1 MSKPNNETIKIS
13 VRNLVEFILRSGD
26 IDNTRGTRDADAM
39 QEGSRL
45 HRKIQKRMGA
55 NYRAEVPLSILLPV
69 SRDGVDFEFI
79 VEGRADGIIQPEI
92 EDGLVVIDEIKCM
105 FQDVNTLTE
114 MIPVHRAQAMCYAYI
129 YSKQYELKQ
138 IGIQLTYCHME
149 TETIRNFEE
158 NFTHEDLSIWFDNLV
173 NEYCKW
179 ASWQIN
185 WRSLRD
191 QTIKKLDFPF
201 VYRPGQKDL
210 VTGVYKTIIRDK
222 KLFIEAPTGVGKTI
236 STIFPTLKAMG
247 EGFVEKIFY
256 LTAKTITRTV
266 AEDTYQLLMEKN
278 LNLKVVT
285 ITSKEKICIL
295 DKSDCNPISCE
306 RAKGHFDRVNDA
318 VFDLLT
324 HETRISR
331 DLITEYAAKYCVC
344 PFEMCLD
351 VTTWADAIIC
361 DYNYAFDPNV
371 YLRRFFMNDKKQN
384 YVFLIDEAHNLV
396 DRAREMYSAI
406 LYKKDFLI
414 AKKIIKDK
422 SKSLAKYLDVCN
434 NDLLRLK
441 KLCDECEVH
450 ENVGDFVL
458 HLLRLLS
465 EFDEFFKENRIV
477 EGKDEVLNLYFE
489 ANHFLYIHELLDE
502 NYLIYTDYDESGE
515 FRIKLLCM
523 DPSKNLLSC
532 INKGRSAIFF
542 SATLLPIQYYKEQ
555 LGGSEEDYA
564 IYAPSPFDLSKRLLM
579 IADDVSTKYTRR
591 NALEYEKIVSYIEEF
606 TKAKCGNYFVFF
618 PSYQMMNQIA
628 ELAKERLEGI
638 EMQKSSMSEEEK
650 EEFLSKF
657 VENPTKTTIGFCVM
671 GGIFSEGIDL
681 TKDRL
686 IGAVIVGTG
695 LPQVGTERELFR
707 GFYDKRNGR
716 GFDHAYLYQGMNKV
730 LQSAGRVIRTLDD
743 KGAILLLDER
753 FLNSQYRNL
762 FPREWFPYEIVNQT
776 KMRGFLDEF
785 WKDNES
791 VNDN

>member
-1 MSKPNNETIKIS
+1 MSEQKIEKIKIS

-26 IDNTRGTRDADAM
+26 IDNTKGTRDADAM

-55 NYRAEVPLSILLPV
+55 NYQAEVPLSITLPIH
-69 SRDGVDFEFI
+69 RDGVDFEFI
-79 VEGRADGIIQPEI
+79 VEGRADGIISSEI

-105 FQDVNTLTE
+105 FQDVHSLTE
-114 MIPVHRAQAMCYAYI
+114 MNSVHRAQAMCYAYI
-129 YSKQYELKQ
+129 YSNQHELTQ

-149 TETIRNFEE
+149 TETIKNFEE
-158 NFTHEDLSIWFDNLV
+158 RFLYEDLDNWFHELV
-173 NEYCKW
+173 QEYCKW
-179 ASWQIN
+179 AAWQAR

-191 QTIKKLDFPF
+191 ETIKQIEFPF
-201 VYRPGQKDL
+201 SYRPGQRDL

-236 STIFPTLKAMG
+236 STIFPTIKAMG

-266 AEDTYQLLMEKN
+266 AEDTFQLLMERD

-295 DKSDCNPISCE
+295 DKPDCNPISCE

-318 VFDLLT
+318 VFDMLT

-331 DLITEYAAKYCVC
+331 ELITEYASKHCVC

-351 VTTWADAIIC
+351 VTTWADAVIC

-371 YLRRFFMNDKKQN
+371 YLRRFFMNDKKQD

-396 DRAREMYSAI
+396 DRAREMYSAT
-406 LYKKDFLI
+406 LYKKDFLLV
-414 AKKIIKDK
+414 KKIIKDK
-422 SKSLAKYLDVCN
+422 SKQLSKYLEVCN
-434 NDLLRLK
+434 QDLLRLK

-450 ENVGDFVL
+450 ENVGDFAL

-465 EFDEFFKENRIV
+465 EMDEFLKENKLLD
-477 EGKDEVLNLYFE
+477 GKEEILNLYFE
-489 ANHFLYIHELLDE
+489 TSHFLSIHERLDE

-532 INKGRSAIFF
+532 LNKGKSAIFF

-564 IYAPSPFDLSKRLLM
+564 IYAPSPFDTSKRTLM
-579 IADDVSTKYTRR
+579 IAEDVSTKYSRR
-591 NALEYEKIVSYIEEF
+591 NSLEYEKIVSYIEAF
-606 TKAKCGNYFVFF
+606 TSAKCGNYFVFF
-618 PSYQMMNQIA
+618 PSYQMMHQIA
-628 ELAKERLEGI
+628 ELAKERMDAI
-638 EMQKSSMSEEEK
+638 EMQKSSMTEEEK
-650 EEFLSKF
+650 EEFLAKF
-657 VENPTKTTIGFCVM
+657 VEQPEKTTIGFCVM

-686 IGAVIVGTG
+686 IGAIIVGTG
-695 LPQVGTERELFR
+695 LPQVCTERELFR
-707 GFYDKRNGR
+707 GFYDKRNGS
-716 GFDHAYLYQGMNKV
+716 GFDYAYLFQGMNKV
-730 LQSAGRVIRTLDD
+730 LQSAGRVIRTVEDR
-743 KGAILLLDER
+743 GAILLLDER

-762 FPREWFPYEIVNQT
+762 FPREWYPHDVVNLT
-776 KMRGFLDEF
+776 KMKLGLDEF
-785 WKDNES
+785 W
-791 VNDN
+791 NDEDRIR